1 MVRFGSARIA
11 TRRCLCA
18 TNLMSTLINTQN
30 PTRDVGLQHL
40 EQVKGK
46 LGRQYTAK
54 RNFDY
59 GAGHHNSVTNLSPW
73 IRHRLLLEEEAVKAA
88 LSAQGYSRAEKFI
101 QEVFWRTY
109 WKGWLEMRP
118 QVWRDFTVARDA
130 ELKTWQNDSGYLS
143 ATSGETGI
151 ECFDCWIRELKRE
164 NYLHNHARMWF
175 ASIWIFTLRLP
186 WVLGANFFLQHL
198 LDGDPASNT
207 LSWRWVAGIQTRGK
221 TYLARSENIAKY
233 TQGRFD
239 PKGQLA
245 TSVLPIDAP
254 LPPTPSTLKFDTQSI
269 SDKPSLLLVT
279 DDDMGLETAKIKS
292 TNLVG
297 IVSINTA
304 RTRTPHGIG
313 NEVAD
318 FIDNALDTAVNDYAK
333 KHKLSVYRIQPNDGG
348 ALLKLANQLSAQQVI
363 GLQIPIGPGKDA
375 ITDMMQE
382 LLFHKIVYSKIVRPW
397 DQVCW
402 PYAKAGFF
410 RFRSSIPSMLGALSL
425 N

>member
-1 MVRFGSARIA
+1 MTTPINAQVA
-11 TRRCLCA
+11 TRR
-18 TNLMSTLINTQN
+18 I
-30 PTRDVGLQHL
+30 GLEHL
-40 EQVKGK
+40 EQIKGK
-46 LGRQYTAK
+46 LGKQYAAN

-59 GAGHHNSVTNLSPW
+59 GAGHHDSVTNLSPW
-73 IRHRLLLEEEAVKAA
+73 IRHRLVLEEEAVKVA
-88 LSAQGYSRAEKFI
+88 LSAHGYSRAEKFI
-101 QEVFWRTY
+101 QEIFWRTY

-118 QVWRDFTVARDA
+118 QVWRDFAVARDA
-130 ELKTWQNDSGYLS
+130 ELKTWQNDSEYLS
-143 ATSGETGI
+143 AISGETGI
-151 ECFDCWIRELKRE
+151 ECFDNWIRELKKE

-221 TYLARSENIAKY
+221 TYLARSENISKY

-245 TSVLPIDAP
+245 TTARPIDAP
-254 LPPTPSTLKFDTQSI
+254 LPPTPSVLKFDTQSI
-269 SDKPSLLLVT
+269 VEKPSLLLVT
-279 DDDMGLETAKIKS
+279 DDDMGLETANLPS
-292 TNLVG
+292 TNLAG

-304 RTRTPHGIG
+304 RTRTPHGVG

-318 FIDNALDTAVNDYAK
+318 FIDNALDAAVNNYAI
-333 KHKLSVYRIQPNDGG
+333 KHQLSVYRIQPDDGR

-363 GLQIPIGPGKDA
+363 GLQIPIGPGRDA

-382 LLFHKIVYSKIVRPW
+382 LLSHKIVYSKIVRPW
-397 DQVCW
+397 DRVCW